1 MSEESSTLLAEGRC
15 AQDGES
21 VKQLPCR
28 HAYHAPCID
37 QWLVVSK
44 VMTVSQPA
52 CCLLAWID
60 IMLRLQ
66 HLLEGSASRS
76 G

>member
-1 MSEESSTLLAEGRC
+1 MLEESSTLLAEGRC

-44 VMTVSQPA
+44 VMTVAS
-52 CCLLAWID
+52 LLVASWPE
-60 IMLRLQ
+60 LTSC
-66 HLLEGSASRS
+66 SASSICLRVCF
-76 G
+76 